1 MCTDGSEALLLSN
14 NQMTPGL
21 LSPQQNAAISLPQ
34 SLFQMIN
41 NSDDIGV
48 FFGVYE
54 TATLFPVGEANIAS
68 DPSRQFQVCSNVV
81 AATVG
86 QNMSIQNLED
96 SVTVVLRLRTKQEM
110 VSW

>member
-1 MCTDGSEALLLSN
+1 
-14 NQMTPGL
+14 MTPGRL
-21 LSPQQNAAISLPQ
+21 LLQRDAAISLPQ

-54 TATLFPVGEANIAS
+54 MATLFPVGEANTAS

-86 QNMSIQNLED
+86 QNTSIQNLEEP
-96 SVTVVLRLRTKQEM
+96 VTVVLRLQTKQGM
-110 VSW
+110 VSWELGSYRQECSYY